1 MAFLDEDRRTRQ
13 LHLGAA
19 ALPSAKENAGSDS
32 GHITHTCT
40 WGQSQEATLK
50 VPFIT
55 DLLQHTVFLSELSSV
70 NSQARLRS
78 PLGLCRLRYFKGLDA
93 KARL

>member
-19 ALPSAKENAGSDS
+19 ALPSAKEN
-32 GHITHTCT
+32 THMHMGTKT
-40 WGQSQEATLK
+40 GAILK

-55 DLLQHTVFLSELSSV
+55 DLLQHIVFLSELSSV
-70 NSQARLRS
+70 NSQERLRS
-78 PLGLCRLRYFKGLDA
+78 PLGLCRLRDFKGLDA